1 MYRCVYALSGFCLA
15 SLTLGILAVPAA
27 SPLSLTLTHSHSLSP
42 SSPSLL
48 LSFSPSLLHPFSF
61 PSPLSSFSLTP
72 EWGAAVD
79 DRGFLFSLPSLPA
92 GIASDPVRAQAGVRK
107 TRAAIHERGR
117 TFRVSPLPDRRAAAA
132 ILQPPFWLRSFGPS
146 FWPVWPP
153 GFRPPWQ
160 YSSRSSGRS
169 FCGLPELPA
178 PLPFWRPSCG

>member
-27 SPLSLTLTHSHSLSP
+27 SPFSLTLTLSRSLFHTHSFTLI
-42 SSPSLL
+42 LL
-48 LSFSPSLLHPFSF
+48 PLFF
-61 PSPLSSFSLTP
+61 PLSSFSLTP
-72 EWGAAVD
+72 EWGRVAAVD

-153 GFRPPWQ
+153 CFRPPRLC
-160 YSSRSSGRS
+160 SSRPSGRS

>member
-27 SPLSLTLTHSHSLSP
+27 SPFSLTRTLSP
-42 SSPSLL
+42 SSFPPPS
-48 LSFSPSLLHPFSF
+48 SLPH
-61 PSPLSSFSLTP
+61 SLTP
-72 EWGAAVD
+72 EWGRVAAVD

-153 GFRPPWQ
+153 CFRPPRLC
-160 YSSRSSGRS
+160 SSRPSGRS